1 MKNSKNQNKLTIIIA
16 TYNRQSE
23 VLKKI
28 KFWQKYNFNII
39 IIDGCKKKLEFK
51 SNNKKI
57 RYFHR
62 DEFQYNKRI
71 IFASSKIKTKYVKL
85 ESDDD
90 YFLPDAL
97 IKSINFLE
105 KKKNY
110 SAVFGKCGIYSTF
123 QNKVYIN
130 SIFNHH
136 RSLTSNSTADRL
148 RKFFS
153 NYSPAL
159 YYSITRKEIFL
170 KNIKVLKSTM
180 FSYGNEYEKFSEIH
194 LPISICLNGKIKV
207 LKSMFWIRKD
217 DDIKNRIPFETIKKI
232 ETAPG
237 DYSQMFKDFNN
248 KIKKN
253 YFKKFITNLIKYNKH
268 KFYSVISFDELKS
281 VLDKYY
287 IDCNY
292 KVTKRD
298 KYKYL
303 EKIKKIIFFIIP
315 SYLKKLIRFSLG
327 INGLNI
333 DNIIIY
339 KNKMKYSFKEN
350 DMKYLK
356 KILMN

>member
-1 MKNSKNQNKLTIIIA
+1 
-16 TYNRQSE
+16 
-23 VLKKI
+23 
-28 KFWQKYNFNII
+28 
-39 IIDGCKKKLEFK
+39 
-51 SNNKKI
+51 
-57 RYFHR
+57 
-62 DEFQYNKRI
+62 
-71 IFASSKIKTKYVKL
+71 
-85 ESDDD
+85 
-90 YFLPDAL
+90 
-97 IKSINFLE
+97 
-105 KKKNY
+105 
-110 SAVFGKCGIYSTF
+110 
-123 QNKVYIN
+123 
-130 SIFNHH
+130 
-136 RSLTSNSTADRL
+136 
-148 RKFFS
+148 
-153 NYSPAL
+153 
-159 YYSITRKEIFL
+159 
-170 KNIKVLKSTM
+170 M